1 MFYLGSS
8 GFWLLES
15 RMNSAILKAQES
27 TGSYHELEN
36 LLLTLVNHLDAMV
49 AYWDINQTCVFANAA
64 YADWFG
70 RNGSELVGVTLKS
83 LLGPLYEKNLPYI
96 EAAYAGQKQVFER
109 AIPRPNGGI
118 RHSLAT
124 YYPHVVAGKVHGIFV
139 HVADVGPL
147 KKLEHELVKAVE
159 RADRLATHDF
169 LTGLPNRALLS
180 ETTRMAIAQA
190 KRNSEGFALMSMD
203 LDKFK
208 AVNDEFGHVEGD
220 RYLVEMALRMKNC
233 IREGDTLLRIGG
245 DEFVLVALKVTSDAD
260 AQALAERLLLAV
272 RAPLRIRE
280 KNLTPSL
287 SVGIAVYPRHG
298 TTLPALLH
306 ASDDALYSAKNSG
319 RNRKCIATPAPVSQ

>member
-1 MFYLGSS
+1 MK
-8 GFWLLES
+8 
-15 RMNSAILKAQES
+15 SAILKAQES
-27 TGSYHELEN
+27 TGSYHGLEN

-83 LLGPLYEKNLPYI
+83 LLGALYEKNLPYI

-169 LTGLPNRALLS
+169 LTSLPNRALLS

-208 AVNDEFGHVEGD
+208 AINDEFGHVEGD

-260 AQALAERLLLAV
+260 AQALAERLLVAV

-280 KNLTPSL
+280 KSLSPSL

-319 RNRKCIATPAPVSQ
+319 RNRACKAETLSGSQRIIEHPSLCS